1 MINISK
7 YDKILEE
14 LKSNLFSERKM
25 KKLNKI
31 NPNFYKDIHE
41 ILLEL
46 EDEKNSVLAD
56 TDIKKYMEITKL
68 IDDLKKNFRAFFQVR
83 FEKIA
88 RYSVYDITDDITE
101 NMTPEEKNI
110 INEISLKLR
119 DYYRDFA
126 DVKRFREPETEKPEE
141 EIINKEEPV
150 QGINNIEE
158 AKKIENP
165 VVNKSNKDELL
176 LVRILENLPPI
187 AQPDGDYYL
196 HKNDILYLNKTFA
209 EILHKRGALSY
220 INIEKKETL

>member
-1 MINISK
+1 M
-7 YDKILEE
+7 
-14 LKSNLFSERKM
+14 
-25 KKLNKI
+25 
-31 NPNFYKDIHE
+31 
-41 ILLEL
+41 EL

-126 DVKRFREPETEKPEE
+126 DVKRFRESETEKPEE

-158 AKKIENP
+158 AKKL
-165 VVNKSNKDELL
+165 KTRLL
-176 LVRILENLPPI
+176 IKAIRMNCYWLE
-187 AQPDGDYYL
+187 YL
-196 HKNDILYLNKTFA
+196 KICPQ
-209 EILHKRGALSY
+209 
-220 INIEKKETL
+220 